1 MLTKKQI
8 EEIREH
14 LNKAQNPLFFFDND
28 TDGLCAFLLLQR
40 FSGKGKGVP
49 IRSFPELTEDYFRKV
64 HELNA
69 DYIFVL
75 DKPMISKEF
84 FDRAQEFNI
93 PVVWIDHH
101 EMEKKIPEFV
111 YYYNPIFNKQKENN
125 PTTYLC
131 YQISQRKEDLWISV
145 VGTIS
150 DGVLPEFYPEF
161 REKYPD
167 ISIDS
172 DHAFEIRYRSQLGK
186 IMNLFSF
193 ALKDRTT
200 NVINMLKFLMKVK
213 TPYEVLEESGEN
225 YTMHQR
231 FNQINSK
238 YQRLLKKAKT
248 GVSNKLLFFKYGG
261 DLSISADLANELC
274 YIFPEKFVVV
284 VYDSGIKANISVRG
298 KNVREIILKAIEG
311 LENATAGGHEDAVGA
326 RIKIEDLDEFK
337 KRVEGIIRG

>member
-84 FDRAQEFNI
+84 FDKVQEFNI
-93 PVVWIDHH
+93 PIVWIDHH
-101 EMEKKIPEFV
+101 ETEKKIPEFV

-200 NVINMLKFLMKVK
+200 NVINMLKFLIKVK
-213 TPYEVLEESGEN
+213 TPYEVLEESSEN

-248 GVSNKLLFFKYGG
+248 DVSNKLLFFKYGG